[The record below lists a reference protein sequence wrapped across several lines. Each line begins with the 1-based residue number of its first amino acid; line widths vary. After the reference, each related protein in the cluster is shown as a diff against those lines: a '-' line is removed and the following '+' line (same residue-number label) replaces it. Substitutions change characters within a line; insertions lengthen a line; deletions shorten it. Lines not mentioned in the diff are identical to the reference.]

1 MENNNN
7 NCSINK
13 VQMVVNGFMSTAII
27 YTACELDLF
36 DIIKK
41 NNRLSVYEIAEK
53 INVNE
58 QYLIRVFRL
67 LDQYNL
73 VNLTEYV

>member
-41 NNRLSVYEIAEK
+41 NNRLLKK
-53 INVNE
+53 IMTSW
-58 QYLIRVFRL
+58 L
-67 LDQYNL
+67 LN
-73 VNLTEYV
+73 